1 MIVSALRWL
10 GRNLGTLLMAFILAL
25 IVWVSA
31 KISEDPNQEDILQR
45 QIPIEKIG
53 LNPEL
58 LIMGSFPT
66 NIRLTIDAPGSV
78 WRELRNNENSVR
90 AWVDLSGL
98 GPGDYVRPVQVQF
111 DPTLRSARVVAKEPD
126 QVQIRLEKLV
136 TQTYSI
142 TLDVNGTP
150 ALGYEVGTTVI
161 TPTQVTVSGAESLV
175 NQVKEINASLNIA
188 GASQTINTSLPLR
201 ALDADGRTVAGVSVI
216 PEALSIKQ
224 PIKLLGG
231 YRNVIVRVVT
241 IGQVANGYK
250 ITNIVVTPTNL
261 VVFSSNPSLLNQ
273 LPGYVDTQPLDLN
286 GAQDYLETPLGLNL
300 PQGILAVN
308 DQKVLVQVFIAPI
321 ESNLT
326 VTLPVEVIG
335 LKPGLAVQVAPTTVD
350 IILSGPLPVL
360 NTLKPSDFRVVV
372 DLSGLDIGTHPVE
385 PKVSIL
391 PPRVKLESILPAT
404 LEVTIVLA
412 PTPTVTVTPIPQ
424 PTPTLTPRP

>member
-1 MIVSALRWL
+1 MIVSALHWL
-10 GRNLGTLLMAFILAL
+10 GRNLSTLLMAFILAL

-31 KISEDPNQEDILQR
+31 MISDDPSQEDVLQR
-45 QIPIEKIG
+45 QVPVEKIG

-58 LIMGSFPT
+58 LIMGNFPA
-66 NIRLTIDAPGSV
+66 NVRLTLDAPGSV

-90 AWVDLSGL
+90 AWVDLAGL
-98 GPGDYVRPVQVQF
+98 GPGEYARPVQIQF
-111 DPTLRSARVVAKEPD
+111 DPSVRTARVVAREPD
-126 QVQIRLEKLV
+126 QVQVKLERLV

-150 ALGYEVGTTVI
+150 SLGYVMGTAVY

-175 NQVKEINASLNIA
+175 TLVKQIHVSLNIS
-188 GASQTINTSLPLR
+188 GASQTINSSIPLR
-201 ALDADGRTVAGVSVI
+201 AVDANGRVVAGISVI
-216 PEALSIKQ
+216 PDTVTVRQ

-231 YRNVIVRVVT
+231 YRPVIVRVIT

-250 ITNIVVTPTNL
+250 ITNIVVTPTNV
-261 VVFSSNPSLLNQ
+261 VVFSSDPGLLNQ

-286 GAQDYLETPLGLNL
+286 GAQDYLETPLELNL
-300 PQGILAVN
+300 PQGISPVN

-321 ESNLT
+321 ESNQT
-326 VTLPVEVIG
+326 FSLPVEVIG
-335 LKPGLAVQVAPTTVD
+335 LKPGLKVQVAPATVD

-372 DLSGLDIGTHPVE
+372 DLSGLDVGTHPAE

-404 LEVTIVLA
+404 LEVTITLA
-412 PTPTVTVTPIPQ
+412 PTPTMTETPIPQ
-424 PTPTLTPRP
+424 PTPTPTPRP